1 MAKVIISFLG
11 TGGYKD
17 KDTRSKGEYRDVSYS
32 IDNSEYKSQYVAD
45 VLKQHYNADR
55 IICIGTVKSMWDG
68 MYNKFVSDDPDSVW
82 EKLYTFSENSSH
94 KTEITKADFIHD
106 IFKDTLID
114 PVLIKYGLNKEENEF
129 NIMQLFKIEKL
140 LKNGDELYI
149 DITHGFRSMP
159 IVLVN
164 VLSFLVDN
172 MDVDVKI
179 AKISYGMFEVS
190 HEMGGTTPVVD
201 LDIINELNA
210 TVKASHEF
218 IEYGNSILFSRLLEK
233 VNKSL
238 SNTLSTFSFSRGM
251 NHIDELMIS
260 TQRLKGAKFEG
271 LSFLNKYMIDKSI
284 KKYLSYFDRAEHP
297 SHYQLEIGR
306 WCLSNGLYGYS
317 VICFQEATLTKLCEK
332 YDLDS
337 SQINRKIVKEL
348 LQKRFGYRSKRNR
361 IIKDLVEEWNKY
373 EHGKPQYISYILSGD
388 HYDSNSD
395 IRKIYLKLRDVR
407 DSVAHALKTED
418 NSKKM
423 VNLIDKRVEGLKK
436 FVYG

>member
-17 KDTRSKGEYRDVSYS
+17 KDTRSKGEYREVSYS

-68 MYNKFVSDDPDSVW
+68 MYSKFVNDDSDSLW
-82 EKLYTFSENSSH
+82 EKLYDFSENSSH
-94 KTEITKADFIHD
+94 KTEIIEAEFIHD
-106 IFKDTLID
+106 IFKDTLIE
-114 PVLIKYGLNKEENEF
+114 PVLIKYGLDKEENEF
-129 NIMQLFKIEKL
+129 NIKQLFEIENL
-140 LKNGDELYI
+140 LKKGDELYI

-172 MDVDVKI
+172 MDIDVKI
-179 AKISYGMFEVS
+179 AKISYGMFEIS
-190 HEMGGTTPVVD
+190 HEMDGITPIVD

-238 SNTLSTFSFSRGM
+238 SNTLSSFSFSRGM
-251 NHIDELMIS
+251 NHIDELIIS
-260 TQRLKGAKFEG
+260 TQKLRGAKFEG

-284 KKYLSYFDRAEHP
+284 KKYLSYFDRAEKP
-297 SHYQLEIGR
+297 SHYQFEIGR
-306 WCLSNGLYGYS
+306 WCFSNGLYGYS
-317 VICFQEATLTKLCEK
+317 VICFQEAILTKMCEI
-332 YDLDS
+332 YDLES
-337 SQINRKIVKEL
+337 NRQERGIVKEL
-348 LQKRFGYRSKRNR
+348 VQVGFGKLKKRES
-361 IIKDLVEEWNKY
+361 IIKNHIENWNQY
-373 EHGKPQYISYILSGD
+373 ERGKPQYISYILSRE
-388 HYDSNSD
+388 HYGSHAN
-395 IRKIYLKLRDVR
+395 IRKIYLELRDVR
-407 DSVAHALKTED
+407 DSVAHALKTE
-418 NSKKM
+418 NSSPKM
-423 VNLIDKRVEGLKK
+423 VKLITERVECLKK
-436 FVYG
+436 FVYS